1 MSNFIRTALPYSVS
15 QNFLTSRRTIK
26 RLVALTSLSEDD
38 LVLEIGAGK
47 GHITRVLAGHCGR
60 VIAYEIDPALARR
73 LQPELP
79 ENVRVYQADFL
90 KAALPK
96 TPYKVFANIPFS
108 RTTDIVRRLVCA
120 KLPPEAMWLVMEKGA
135 AKRFCGLP
143 RENRSSLTLRPYYDT
158 RIIYHFSRNDFH
170 PAPRVDCVL
179 LEFIRKAP
187 PDIAPAL
194 RQTFAGFLEKAAQ
207 NGIYSLITRKQAA
220 TALHL
225 AGLPPLAPSGCT
237 LYIQW
242 LCLFQ
247 CWLKFGKHQ

>member
-1 MSNFIRTALPYSVS
+1 MSNSIRTALPYSVS
-15 QNFLTSRRTIK
+15 QNFLTSRRTIE
-26 RLVALTSLSEDD
+26 RLVALTSLAEDD

-60 VIAYEIDPALARR
+60 VITYEIDPALARR
-73 LQPELP
+73 LKPTLP
-79 ENVRVYQADFL
+79 ENARLCQADFL
-90 KAALPK
+90 KATLPR

-108 RTTDIVRRLVCA
+108 RTTDIVRRLACA
-120 KLPPEAMWLVMEKGA
+120 KTPPEAMWLVTEKGA

-143 RENRSSLTLRPYYDT
+143 KENRGSLTLRPYYDT

-179 LEFIRKAP
+179 LEFIRKSP
-187 PDIAPAL
+187 PDIPPAL
-194 RQTFAGFLEKAAQ
+194 RETFAGFLEKSAQ
-207 NGIYSLITRKQAA
+207 RGIYSLITRKQAA
-220 TALHL
+220 TALRL
-225 AGLPPLAPSGCT
+225 ACLPPLAPSGCT

-247 CWLKFGKHQ
+247 CWLKFGRH